1 MLGNTFGMLVAP
13 SRGDA
18 DCFARTIETVE
29 GGGIVVLLLKSMDSL
44 KQLYTMSMDACAFDR
59 AHANVQ
65 PRFNE
70 RFILSLAS
78 CAECLVLDDELNVL
92 PISTHC
98 RSIKPVA
105 DPNAAADEDD
115 AGGASS
121 GSGFALA
128 AASGAGITGGSTGM
142 RDSRELRELKASLR
156 DTQPVG
162 SIVSKVATIDQA
174 KAVLTFVEAAAEKS
188 LRTTVALT
196 AGRGAASRQR

>member
-1 MLGNTFGMLVAP
+1 MRVST
-13 SRGDA
+13 
-18 DCFARTIETVE
+18 E
-29 GGGIVVLLLKSMDSL
+29 
-44 KQLYTMSMDACAFDR
+44 

-105 DPNAAADEDD
+105 DPNAAADEDTR
-115 AGGASS
+115 AAVIGR
-121 GSGFALA
+121 FALA
-128 AASGAGITGGSTGM
+128 AASGADHGRQHGDARLARAARAQG
-142 RDSRELRELKASLR
+142 LLR

-174 KAVLTFVEAAAEKS
+174 KAVSRLWK
-188 LRTTVALT
+188 LRPSTTVALT
-196 AGRGAASRQR
+196 AGRGRGKSAR